1 MIKSVRVRWVEHVM
15 PIEEMRNM
23 YRILV
28 GKPVG
33 KRSLGRTRHKWE
45 GNIKRD
51 LKETELEG
59 VDCIHLAQD
68 MGLL

>member
-1 MIKSVRVRWVEHVM
+1 MRNLKRWVE

-59 VDCIHLAQD
+59 VD
-68 MGLL
+68 